1 MPAKA
6 EAGEKSGSGRPEL
19 RVGISGYSFKDW
31 KGTFYPEGTPQQQML
46 PFYAERFDTVE
57 VNFTYY
63 RMPTQK
69 TMAGMAAKTP
79 EDFTFFVKAF
89 QDFTHKGDLSG
100 GSEFAAGVEPMR
112 EAGKLSG
119 LLFQFPQR
127 FKRTTA
133 NRKYLGALVKEF
145 KGFRLAFE
153 FRDRSWDHEDVY
165 RSLGAHNVA
174 LVCVDEPQVST
185 LFPRIAK
192 ATSDIGYVRFHSRDG
207 NKWYKG
213 AEARYD
219 YDYSDD
225 ELREWLP
232 MLEAIA
238 KRAKRLFVYFNN
250 CHRGQAALN
259 AESMK
264 QIIEQAKLW

>member
-1 MPAKA
+1 MSAKKKT
-6 EAGEKSGSGRPEL
+6 GQGNGHGKPEL
-19 RVGISGYSFKDW
+19 RIGTSGYSFKDW
-31 KGTFYPEGTPQQQML
+31 KGTFYPEKLPQQQML

-63 RMPTQK
+63 RMPTER

-79 EDFTFFVKAF
+79 DGFRFFVKAF
-89 QDFTHKGDLSG
+89 GDFTHKGDLSG
-100 GSEFAAGVEPMR
+100 KDEFVAGILPMK
-112 EAGKLSG
+112 EAGKLAG

-133 NRKYLGALVKEF
+133 NRKYLAAIVKEF
-145 KGFRLAFE
+145 RGFRLAVE

-165 RSLGAHNVA
+165 RSLEEHGVSF
-174 LVCVDEPQVST
+174 VCADEPQVST
-185 LFPRIAK
+185 LFPRVAK
-192 ATSDIGYVRFHSRDG
+192 ATSDLGYVRFHSRDG
-207 NKWYKG
+207 GKWYKG
-213 AEARYD
+213 AAARYD

-238 KRAKRLFVYFNN
+238 RRARSLYVYFNN
-250 CHRGQAALN
+250 CHRGQAARN

-264 QIIEQAKLW
+264 RIVEQAKLW